1 MSICNFETQKD
12 FDLYIAC
19 YELPTED
26 EQEQYIIETG
36 QQYNAEFESHIFYQ
50 DAIENFNFLV
60 KNFLK
65 QKNRSLQFF
74 KPELKDGYYSG
85 IQTYFEFV
93 NQYFDGIDDMDNED
107 AHYYFDM
114 NKSTL
119 KRKYQSEINFI
130 NKKLL
135 PYIKNNSDFERL
147 QLVEVFSNG
156 EAIYEYPDR
165 IKNN

>member
-65 QKNRSLQFF
+65 QKNRSLQF
-74 KPELKDGYYSG
+74 LSL
-85 IQTYFEFV
+85 
-93 NQYFDGIDDMDNED
+93 N
-107 AHYYFDM
+107 
-114 NKSTL
+114 
-119 KRKYQSEINFI
+119 
-130 NKKLL
+130 
-135 PYIKNNSDFERL
+135 
-147 QLVEVFSNG
+147 
-156 EAIYEYPDR
+156 
-165 IKNN
+165 